1 MKEANSN
8 NQFLIISQDT
18 LNEQS
23 EKFVTAFDSNF
34 LNVKL
39 VSSYILNDEK
49 ELNKLKNVKAIM
61 LIVDKDKETT
71 IETCSTIIKIRNV
84 TDTPIWLYSKP
95 YLAVEREVFL
105 NIGIDGFFND
115 TQSLSEIEL
124 TILNLLKRTDEVK
137 KEEMTSTPSKDVL
150 LMSENIKRNPELNK
164 KNKRKN
170 RLFEEKIEEK
180 KEIVIR
186 LDSKNERIWVDNLE
200 VSLSS
205 KQFILAELL
214 INHKN
219 NIVDYETIYKAIWD
233 DKYDKEKRNMVGAI
247 VAQLRSKF
255 ERNKITTRFIINVP
269 NAGYKFIN

>member
-39 VSSYILNDEK
+39 VNSYILNNEK

-115 TQSLSEIEL
+115 SQSLSEIEL